1 MLEVELQAGNPLL
14 CIGQSSVQIASH
26 MKDISKRIALT
37 KQQRQQKGA
46 TAPMTSMEST
56 TQNKARSG
64 HAADYLPIYNG
75 IQAETSVNHH
85 VEMLIEQTRAILED
99 DPSSHCCSYS
109 VMRKISVL
117 HGLGDCQ
124 TVLPATLMELR
135 NAFPKLSLNT
145 ILSVPPENVSGLA
158 ALHALVSTQAALSL
172 SDSVMV
178 RDTHD
183 AQIFLALEMG
193 QIGGNNNSG
202 MGPTHGPKTNLH
214 KFALSDV
221 HYCMACDI
229 YTALSVTMDCNGENN
244 CILWPTN
251 VCSSQMKVYDV
262 RSSVW
267 RSIRQPSTK
276 TTFHP
281 LRAMANNIHALHLS
295 CSPIINA
302 NQSSSSSS
310 SSGGGGGGGGGGD
323 AGRRSTHVPILPYP
337 NSDIFHPT

>member
-1 MLEVELQAGNPLL
+1 MLEVELQAGNPLV

-26 MKDISKRIALT
+26 MKDISKRMALT
-37 KQQRQQKGA
+37 KQQRQQKGEK
-46 TAPMTSMEST
+46 MTSMENS
-56 TQNKARSG
+56 TQNKARSERT
-64 HAADYLPIYNG
+64 ADYLPIYKG
-75 IQAETSVNHH
+75 IQAETTVNRH

-99 DPSSHCCSYS
+99 DPSSHHCSYS

-117 HGLGDCQ
+117 HGFGDCQ
-124 TVLPATLMELR
+124 MLLPTTLMEMR

-145 ILSVPPENVSGLA
+145 ILTVPPENISGLA
-158 ALHALVSTQAALSL
+158 ALYALVSTQAALSL

-178 RDTHD
+178 RGTHD

-193 QIGGNNNSG
+193 QIGGNSQNG
-202 MGPTHGPKTNLH
+202 MLGPSHGPKTNLH

-229 YTALSVTMDCNGENN
+229 YTALSTTMDCNGEND

-251 VCSSQMKVYDV
+251 VCSSQTKVYDV

-267 RSIRQPSTK
+267 RSIRQPNTK

-295 CSPIINA
+295 CAPIINA
-302 NQSSSSSS
+302 NQSND
-310 SSGGGGGGGGGGD
+310 GGGGGVG
-323 AGRRSTHVPILPYP
+323 SLITYQPCP
-337 NSDIFHPT
+337 NPRYLHH